1 MLPVRVPRH
10 CTDIFFFCCCC
21 YANYNRCER
30 AATELCDC
38 ERAGKGGACRSAA
51 ATTTTAEIR
60 RHRRPDGPASSG
72 TSVTVLVVAQ
82 AALRHL
88 FLLRH
93 RHLPVF
99 QLFFLPV

>member
-1 MLPVRVPRH
+1 MLPVRVPRY
-10 CTDIFFFCCCC
+10 CTDILFFFC

-30 AATELCDC
+30 TTELYDC
-38 ERAGKGGACRSAA
+38 KRAGKGGACRS
-51 ATTTTAEIR
+51 TTTTAEIR

-88 FLLRH
+88 VLLRH
-93 RHLPVF
+93 RHLPVL